1 MTFPTVDDSW
11 IKEAMDVF
19 SWSLVG
25 LLAVSFVLVVFVAAA
40 EAGLISVSRAR
51 VRLMAGQGVNRAE
64 ILHSYIQ
71 ERDSLLRALA
81 LARNL
86 AIVAVAV
93 LAASLLTRER
103 GHDWGLIV
111 AIVVGSLGLI
121 TLLEVVPR
129 ALVARNPENWG
140 LRLAPVIGGF
150 KLMFGGVARVLNLPT
165 RVVARGAPEDE
176 EDILRMLDLEESEG
190 PIEEDERKMIRGV
203 FGLEDTTVREIMTP
217 RIDIVAVDTETPTE
231 AAVNL
236 IIDRG
241 LSRVPLYEK
250 NADTIVGIVYAKDL
264 LRYLADGRMP
274 AALRDL
280 ARTPFW
286 VPESKRVDEL
296 LTEMRRRR
304 THIAIVVDE
313 YGGTAGLVTIEDLLE
328 EIVGEIEDEY
338 DRVEQQIVQLS
349 DSEILFDGRVAI
361 DELND
366 LFHTSIKGDEFDTV
380 GGCVFHLLGRMPSV
394 GDEAETGGLRL
405 QVLSVD
411 GHRVG
416 RIRVTIDETQLDETE
431 GGNSH
436 NGKNKDGNGR
446 F

>member
-1 MTFPTVDDSW
+1 
-11 IKEAMDVF
+11 MDVF
-19 SWSLVG
+19 NWSLIG
-25 LLAVSFVLVVFVAAA
+25 LLVLSLVLVVLVAAA
-40 EAGLISVSRAR
+40 EAGLVSMSRAR

-64 ILHSYIQ
+64 TLDSYIQ
-71 ERDSLLRALA
+71 ELDSLLRALD

-93 LAASLLTRER
+93 LGASLLTRDREAN
-103 GHDWGLIV
+103 WGLIV
-111 AIVVGSLGLI
+111 AVVIGALGLI

-129 ALVARNPENWG
+129 ALVVRNPENWG
-140 LRLAPVIGGF
+140 LRLAPIIGFF
-150 KLMFGGVARVLNLPT
+150 KLLFGGVARVLNRPA
-165 RVVARGAPEDE
+165 RVVSRGASEDE
-176 EDILRMLDLEESEG
+176 EEILRILDLEESEG

-217 RIDIVAVDTETPTE
+217 RIDIVAVDTESATDE
-231 AAVNL
+231 AVKL
-236 IIDRG
+236 ILDRG

-250 NADTIVGIVYAKDL
+250 NADSIVGIIYAKDL
-264 LRYLADGRMP
+264 FRYLADGQMP

-286 VPESKRVDEL
+286 IPATKRVDEL

-304 THIAIVVDE
+304 THMAIVVDE

-349 DSEILFDGRVAI
+349 DSEILFDGRVGI

-405 QVLSVD
+405 RVLSVD
-411 GHRVG
+411 GHRIG
-416 RIRVTIDETQLDETE
+416 RIRVTVDESQPPEPE
-431 GGNSH
+431 GGNG
-436 NGKNKDGNGR
+436 NGK